1 MDKEYK
7 VYFNNS
13 QLLISNQ
20 RRQMNKNF
28 AGIEVDEKEAE
39 NFLLSSPVFFDGS
52 TNTEYHIFSTEPQTL
67 WNVFLQ
73 RVHII
78 TAGGGIVCNEQN
90 ELLLIHRRGK
100 WDLPK
105 GKIEPGE
112 EVSTGAIREVQEET
126 GVSVAKITSVPTVT
140 YHAYLHK
147 GKECLKE
154 TYWYPMQAQVGQFNL
169 SPQTE
174 EDIDEAR
181 WVKKNDLHN
190 YQEGSHLLIWDLLS
204 AYAV

>member
-1 MDKEYK
+1 MNKEYK
-7 VYFNNS
+7 FYFNNS

-39 NFLLSSPVFFDGS
+39 NFLLNSPVFFDGS
-52 TNTEYHIFSTEPQTL
+52 TNTAYYIFSAEPQTL
-67 WNVFLQ
+67 WNIFLQ

-78 TAGGGIVCNEQN
+78 TAGGGIVSNEQN

-112 EVSTGAIREVQEET
+112 EISTGAIRELEEET
-126 GVSVAKITSVPTVT
+126 GVKVARITAPPTRT
-140 YHAYLHK
+140 YHAYMHK
-147 GKECLKE
+147 GKASLKE
-154 TYWYPMQAQVGQFNL
+154 TFWYPMQAQTGQKNL
-169 SPQTE
+169 IPQTE

-181 WVKKNDLHN
+181 WVKKSNLRN
-190 YQEGSHLLIWDLLS
+190 YQAGSHLLIWDLLN
-204 AYAV
+204 AYAE